1 MNRKG
6 ILFRLHSW
14 TGLVTGIFIVVM
26 SVSGSLLVFHEELD
40 RLQYPSVNAVKE
52 QTLLSLDSS
61 YRILQKQYPQARI
74 SNVQLPETIKQPYI
88 FSLTDL
94 SYQSGK
100 ASLQVFLHPQSGKI
114 LATRGGSNDA
124 RHNAMSWLSVLHNSF
139 HLKKR
144 GEWLLG
150 FLGVL
155 FLLNI
160 VSGTLL
166 YRKKIIPVLF
176 FHKHFFTKKNIHQ
189 LIGVYALLFNLVIGI
204 TGVWMQRYVFKESFY
219 AKQTDYAMSVK
230 PSPPLYFQF
239 DSSLLAART
248 QYPEF
253 TGYVVYFA
261 QSPAAKTAVYG
272 SRSTNSFIHSRKFSD
287 VLFLDSTGAV
297 AKTAFVDEIDKDSRY
312 DIINSQVH
320 FGQYGGLPVKIAY
333 ALLGL
338 TGALLGC
345 TGISQWLQRKKRQKQ
360 V

>member
-6 ILFRLHSW
+6 ILFCLHSW

-40 RLQYPSVNAVKE
+40 RLQYPTVYTVNE
-52 QTLLSLDSS
+52 QPLLSVDSS
-61 YRILQKQYPQARI
+61 YSILQKQYPKARI
-74 SNVQLPETIKQPYI
+74 SNVHLAETVRQPYI
-88 FSLTDL
+88 FSITDS
-94 SYQSGK
+94 SYQGGK
-100 ASLQVFLHPQSGKI
+100 ASLQVFLHPQTGEI
-114 LATRGGSNDA
+114 LATRGGSSDA
-124 RHNAMSWLSVLHNSF
+124 RHNVMSWLSALHNSF
-139 HLKKR
+139 HLQKK

-160 VSGTLL
+160 VSGTIL
-166 YRKKIIPVLF
+166 YRKKIIPVLLF
-176 FHKHFFTKKNIHQ
+176 RKHLFTKKNIHQ

-219 AKQTDYAMSVK
+219 AKQTDFTMSVK
-230 PSPPLYFQF
+230 PSPPLYFHF
-239 DSSLLAART
+239 DSSLLAAKT

-261 QSPAAKTAVYG
+261 QSASGKTAVYG
-272 SRSTNSFIHSRKFSD
+272 SRSTNSLIHSRKFAD

-320 FGQYGGLPVKIAY
+320 FGKYGGLPVKIAY

-338 TGALLGC
+338 SGAILGC